1 MKNKHIILIFVGIIL
16 LVGVITNPNQD
27 RHKEVVKNKLNVLM
41 QNAMNEGL
49 KNSDNGAKQFGSAL
63 GLMLGGV
70 MLDRMIENMVSTDNY
85 VLFSTT
91 KITWEGETKLIGVG
105 LFGNVF
111 ISSEIDEAL
120 KGKKGLIPKN

>member
-1 MKNKHIILIFVGIIL
+1 MKNKQIILILVGLIL
-16 LVGVITNPNQD
+16 LVSVITNPNQD

-41 QNAMNEGL
+41 QNAMKESL
-49 KNSDNGAKQFGSAL
+49 ENSNNGTQQFGSAL

-70 MLDRMIENMVSTDNY
+70 MLDRMIENMVSSDNY

>member
-1 MKNKHIILIFVGIIL
+1 
-16 LVGVITNPNQD
+16 
-27 RHKEVVKNKLNVLM
+27 M